1 MISLSEFIQYAE
13 NFFFRFYEFTNG
25 IYPFSDYDVS
35 LFWIIES
42 LLLTSFAWS
51 LFPVDT
57 DFEDVYDEHSAEPDL
72 NDDMSSEDSSF
83 FSFET
88 YDDDDSY

>member
-1 MISLSEFIQYAE
+1 MISLNEIILAAE
-13 NFFFRFYEFTNG
+13 DFFFSFYEFTNS

-35 LFWIIES
+35 LFWIVES

-51 LFPVDT
+51 IFPCDT
-57 DFEDVYDEHSAEPDL
+57 DFEDVYDEHSADPDL
-72 NDDMSSEDSSF
+72 SDDMSGIDSSF

-88 YDDDDSY
+88 YDDNDSY

>member
-1 MISLSEFIQYAE
+1 MISLNEFIQAAE
-13 NFFFRFYEFTNG
+13 NFFFSFYEFTNE

-35 LFWIIES
+35 LFWIVES

-57 DFEDVYDEHSAEPDL
+57 DFEDVYDEHDAEL
-72 NDDMSSEDSSF
+72 SHYDDMSSEDSSF
-83 FSFET
+83 FMFET
-88 YDDDDSY
+88 YDDDDMI